1 MRTIDSKLISPFL
14 KLYRTRDDVQ
24 RRCALTVMYC
34 DYVYAHALDYLRADP
49 RSLRAV
55 IGRLLA
61 ITSIHFSR

>member
-1 MRTIDSKLISPFL
+1 M
-14 KLYRTRDDVQ
+14 YRTRDDVQ
-24 RRCALTVMYC
+24 SVSALTVNC
-34 DYVYAHALDYLRADP
+34 DYVYAHGLDYLRADP